1 MCTDT
6 CFQLP
11 EDTSIHHF
19 VTELIEETK
28 RFEETKKV
36 RYGREED
43 KFNVSVVTGA
53 VASFPGTRYG
63 TRLLEQVLSMWCK
76 LERTICNLDECIHA
90 EQN

>member
-1 MCTDT
+1 L

-36 RYGREED
+36 GDGKEE
-43 KFNVSVVTGA
+43 GI
-53 VASFPGTRYG
+53 Y
-63 TRLLEQVLSMWCK
+63 EQCMLRIQMFV
-76 LERTICNLDECIHA
+76 
-90 EQN
+90 